1 MEAKQSTRLHSRGL
15 NVNGVNTGARRWRG
29 GGQSRLP
36 SESKPRVQSK
46 NDWGLF
52 PATEE
57 AGKPRQKDWYV
68 QKPGRAR
75 RPVLQSALG
84 NLK

>member
-1 MEAKQSTRLHSRGL
+1 MVKAGFPQKA
-15 NVNGVNTGARRWRG
+15 N
-29 GGQSRLP
+29 P
-36 SESKPRVQSK
+36 ESSPKG
-46 NDWGLF
+46 DWGLF